1 MDMTIHDFDM
11 ARFLCGSDVTE
22 VHAYGAVLA
31 NPEIGKAGDIDTA
44 VISLK
49 FANGALGIIENSRKA
64 VYGYDQRVEVFG
76 AKGTAMVDNNTP
88 TSMVV
93 LNESGTIRDKPLY
106 FFLER
111 YKTAFV
117 AEMQAFVDAVRN
129 DEPTK
134 VTGKDGLV
142 PVLIAM
148 AAQESLKTGKPVQ
161 VVSV

>member
-1 MDMTIHDFDM
+1 MLVD
-11 ARFLCGSDVTE
+11 
-22 VHAYGAVLA
+22 
-31 NPEIGKAGDIDTA
+31 PEIGKAGDIDTA

-76 AKGTAMVDNNTP
+76 AKGTAMADNNTP

-111 YKTAFV
+111 YKTLLWQKCRPLSMLSEETNQLLFLELTALL
-117 AEMQAFVDAVRN
+117 R
-129 DEPTK
+129 
-134 VTGKDGLV
+134 
-142 PVLIAM
+142 
-148 AAQESLKTGKPVQ
+148 S
-161 VVSV
+161 